1 MPYRNSTLTSVLRD
15 SLGGNC
21 RTAMV
26 ATVQPVATQIEESIA
41 TCRFAQRVA
50 MISNKVQVNE
60 EVDAAAVIRRLK
72 GEVRELKEEAR
83 LRYTLVLISRFLRCA
98 SQCKQRSRS
107 QPLTRRCGIA
117 QLRMARGEAEGETRG
132 PLTPDEL
139 ASIREAVEAFVADA
153 SSPLETRG
161 SLMRVRAVQDTLRS
175 MLLDGAGPGADAV
188 AAAAAEA
195 AADAA
200 EACRRFALQLFQR
213 DHELGILLGILDGR
227 TVAAAM
233 PQPAGLSL
241 ALPAGAEA
249 PPLPGSFLAPDSALA
264 RASAQDV
271 EGLEARARAFEAF
284 RRSFRRAAAA
294 EESAGAALAAAA
306 AAAKTV
312 AERVNAAAAR
322 IPSAVAALERRGAQR
337 AAAAVAASLS
347 GDASSDP
354 RVVAASAAEAAAA
367 ADAEAAK
374 AEYRGGMEALR
385 TKRAEI
391 ESAQRELDA
400 CRLRT
405 QRDFD
410 AWLAATVPRE
420 APESDA
426 AEAEAE
432 AEAAAA
438 AEVAAAAAEAGY
450 DDAFE
455 SDELAQAG
463 AEADAEAEA
472 EVAPA
477 YSPPA
482 AARPVTPAAPVAAAA
497 PPAPPA
503 PAPPP
508 AVEMTGDEEA
518 DEDIR
523 AFLEAKQRRL
533 AKQATAAA
541 AQ

>member
-1 MPYRNSTLTSVLRD
+1 
-15 SLGGNC
+15 
-21 RTAMV
+21 
-26 ATVQPVATQIEESIA
+26 
-41 TCRFAQRVA
+41 
-50 MISNKVQVNE
+50 
-60 EVDAAAVIRRLK
+60 
-72 GEVRELKEEAR
+72 
-83 LRYTLVLISRFLRCA
+83 
-98 SQCKQRSRS
+98 
-107 QPLTRRCGIA
+107 
-117 QLRMARGEAEGETRG
+117 MARGEAEGETRG
-132 PLTPDEL
+132 PLTPDEM

-195 AADAA
+195 AAEAA

-213 DHELGILLGILDGR
+213 DHELGILLGIIDGR
-227 TVAAAM
+227 TLAAAM
-233 PQPAGLSL
+233 PQPIGLTL

-322 IPSAVAALERRGAQR
+322 IPAAVAALERRGAQR
-337 AAAAVAASLS
+337 AAATVAASLS
-347 GDASSDP
+347 GDVSSDP
-354 RVVAASAAEAAAA
+354 RVTAAAAAEAAAA

-385 TKRAEI
+385 TKRGEI

-420 APESDA
+420 APESEATEAVEPQAEEEAPA
-426 AEAEAE
+426 APEE
-432 AEAAAA
+432 
-438 AEVAAAAAEAGY
+438 AAAAAEAGY

-455 SDELAQAG
+455 RDELAQA
-463 AEADAEAEA
+463 EPEAE
-472 EVAPA
+472 EAPA

-497 PPAPPA
+497 PPAPPP
-503 PAPPP
+503 PAPP

-533 AKQATAAA
+533 AKQAAAAA